1 MVFCQ
6 GEENRRHEHGAYR
19 FRRPSMEIAGMRAA
33 FIVNGQ
39 VDFGNVAEP
48 VPGEGQALVRTHSCG
63 MCASEAHF
71 LQAGQ
76 NVIDLSRRF
85 GGPYA
90 QLEYSRPFVP
100 GHEYVGE
107 VLDYGPG
114 SQRKVKVGRRVT
126 SVPIMRA
133 GGAHKVVGFSH
144 ECPGGYGE
152 LMLLDETMLMEVSDS
167 LEDDLAAMIEPLA
180 VGLEHARR
188 GNPRPGDVPL
198 VLGCG
203 AIGLGVI
210 AGLKLLGIAPI
221 VAADFHP
228 GRRDLA
234 LSMGADV
241 AVDPREAD
249 PYGALPELGAR
260 RVNLIYENVGQKG
273 MLARIV
279 AAAPFDGRIVMGGYC
294 MEEEALFVFAAQ
306 NKRLNIQFA
315 GGEEPQDMELAMR
328 AIADGRIDVAGWL
341 GGRIGVS
348 GVADAMA
355 KLSGP
360 EAPVRTVVDPRRP

>member
-1 MVFCQ
+1 MKA
-6 GEENRRHEHGAYR
+6 AY
-19 FRRPSMEIAGMRAA
+19 IQ
-33 FIVNGQ
+33 NGQ
-39 VDFGNVAEP
+39 VETGTFEDP
-48 VPGEGQALVRTHSCG
+48 VPGPGQALVRTHSCG

-71 LQAGQ
+71 LHAGQ
-76 NVIDLSRRF
+76 NVIDLSRQY
-85 GGPYA
+85 GGPYD
-90 QLEYSRPFVP
+90 QLSFDRPFVP

-114 SQRKVKVGRRVT
+114 SERRVRVGRRVT

-133 GGAHKVVGFSH
+133 GGSHKVIGFSH

-152 LMLLDETMLMEVSDS
+152 LMLLDETMLLEVSDS

-188 GNPRPGDVPL
+188 GNPRTGDVPL

-210 AGLKLLGIAPI
+210 AGLKLLGVGPI
-221 VAADFHP
+221 IAADFHP
-228 GRRDLA
+228 GRRELA
-234 LSMGADV
+234 IEMGADV
-241 AVDPREAD
+241 AVDPRETD
-249 PYGALPELGAR
+249 PYGPLPDLGPR

-273 MLARIV
+273 MLSRIV
-279 AAAPFDGRIVMGGYC
+279 AAAPFDGRIVLGGYC
-294 MEEEALFVFAAQ
+294 MEEEAMFVFAAQ

-328 AIADGRIDVAGWL
+328 AIADGRINVRNWVGE
-341 GGRIGVS
+341 RIGVS

-355 KLSGP
+355 RMSG
-360 EAPVRTVVDPRRP
+360 EDAPIRSLVDPRRH